1 MSKMSEVYRLY
12 LEERRYEPSLTE
24 EEWLKRVAK
33 RKTNKK
39 ANGKVQERR

>member
-12 LEERRYEPSLTE
+12 LEEIRYEPRLTQ

-33 RKTNKK
+33 RSNNRAQPTK
-39 ANGKVQERR
+39 QRR